1 MELELEL
8 KLKLKLELK
17 LEFVVKCNMS
27 VSSLHKVCVI
37 CCDET
42 KNLLF
47 KFCRCTRCFLCKSC
61 IDTLNRNATKKCPVC
76 RQNLVLYKK
85 YKLFN
90 SIVSFVNSY
99 KIAIFYIVQ
108 VILILTLYVGIR
120 YYNDKDLLE
129 ELQNNKNTDIFN
141 QIINNKTAFIV
152 INLISELLFIPIT
165 LTIWHLLQIPS
176 NDIGNLYFLK
186 NIINKVEFLT
196 IFLLKLL
203 FLLIT
208 ASDNPKQT
216 HLLIYLVIFG
226 LLPICLIVLIL
237 IARLF
242 IIIILNVNQF
252 IRNDIKFSFV
262 YKIYGKHINYSNNSN
277 SSINDI
283 SSLNTDQLTRTYNDT
298 MNIDTNNVDDIN
310 NNVDDINNIDIF
322 DDNIF
327 NSFNGNEDV
336 FEDKQDEEFGFPE
349 LNDLEE
355 TPYVFSLSSST
366 SSNDNSTDNNTLR
379 TRRNRRPRSN
389 TSINNEPFDET
400 IV

>member
-1 MELELEL
+1 
-8 KLKLKLELK
+8 
-17 LEFVVKCNMS
+17 V
-27 VSSLHKVCVI
+27 
-37 CCDET
+37 
-42 KNLLF
+42 
-47 KFCRCTRCFLCKSC
+47 
-61 IDTLNRNATKKCPVC
+61 
-76 RQNLVLYKK
+76 
-85 YKLFN
+85 
-90 SIVSFVNSY
+90 
-99 KIAIFYIVQ
+99 
-108 VILILTLYVGIR
+108 LILTLYIGFR
-120 YYNDKDLLE
+120 YYNDKHLLE

-176 NDIGNLYFLK
+176 NDIGNLDFLK
-186 NIINKVEFLT
+186 NLINQVEFLT

-203 FLLIT
+203 FLVIT

-226 LLPICLIVLIL
+226 LFPICLIVLIL

-262 YKIYGKHINYSNNSN
+262 YKIYGKHINYSINYNNSN

-283 SSLNTDQLTRTYNDT
+283 SSLNIDQLTRTYNDT
-298 MNIDTNNVDDIN
+298 MNIDNVDN
-310 NNVDDINNIDIF
+310 NNIGDINNIDIF

-336 FEDKQDEEFGFPE
+336 FEDNQDEEFGFPE
-349 LNDLEE
+349 LNDLDE

-366 SSNDNSTDNNTLR
+366 SSNDNSIDNNTLR
-379 TRRNRRPRSN
+379 TRRNRRPSRPNRPRSN

>member
-1 MELELEL
+1 
-8 KLKLKLELK
+8 
-17 LEFVVKCNMS
+17 MS

-85 YKLFN
+85 YKLLN
-90 SIVSFVNSY
+90 SITAFINSY
-99 KIAIFYIVQ
+99 KISILYIFQ

-141 QIINNKTAFIV
+141 QIINHKIAFIV
-152 INLISELLFIPIT
+152 INSISELLFIPIT

-176 NDIGNLYFLK
+176 NDIGNLDFLK
-186 NIINKVEFLT
+186 NIINQVEFLT

-216 HLLIYLVIFG
+216 HLLTYLVIFG

-262 YKIYGKHINYSNNSN
+262 YKIYGKHINYSINSNNSN
-277 SSINDI
+277 SSINEI
-283 SSLNTDQLTRTYNDT
+283 SSLNTDQLTRTYNDN
-298 MNIDTNNVDDIN
+298 MNIDNVDN
-310 NNVDDINNIDIF
+310 NNNNIGDINNIDIF

-336 FEDKQDEEFGFPE
+336 FEDNQDEEFGFPE
-349 LNDLEE
+349 LNDLDE

-379 TRRNRRPRSN
+379 TRRNRRPSRPSRPNRPNRPRSN